1 MNRLTLVALT
11 ALLLTLIPS
20 ESKAQDPFIGEIRLM
35 GTSYCPQNWAEAD
48 GSLLNVAENDA
59 LFSLFSC
66 TFGGDCQ
73 TTFALPD
80 LRGRVPV
87 GIGAGPGLTPR
98 NLGTTGGVESVELAV
113 SQMPTHKHSLS
124 GVTLKGTMRA
134 SLYRGD
140 AATATDALLAVS
152 GRTSIYSSAP
162 AVEGLDFNTTSLAS
176 GSVSVTGQSWDEV
189 AASGGGQPH
198 NNMPPYVA
206 LRYCVALDGIYPQR
220 PD

>member
-11 ALLLTLIPS
+11 ALLLSLIPC

-35 GTSYCPQNWAEAD
+35 GTSYCPQDWAEAD
-48 GSLLNVAENDA
+48 GSLLNVAEYDA
-59 LFSLFSC
+59 LFSLFNC

-98 NLGTTGGVESVELAV
+98 NLGTLGGSEAEGLSI
-113 SQMPTHKHSLS
+113 SQMPIHRHSLS
-124 GVTLKGTMRA
+124 GVTLKGTVQVSSSAGTTNAPSGKALSDSNRT
-134 SLYRGD
+134 SLYGD
-140 AATATDALLAVS
+140 GSLD
-152 GRTSIYSSAP
+152 SSLVA
-162 AVEGLDFNTTSLAS
+162 D
-176 GSVSVTGQSWDEV
+176 SVSVSGQSGDEV

-198 NNMPPYVA
+198 NNMPPYIA
-206 LRYCVALDGIYPQR
+206 LRYCVALKGTYPTP